1 MIELLK
7 SLLYAEI
14 GPDLILL
21 KIKWPLMTA
30 AILWHLWIYSR
41 AVKSFKGKE

>member
-1 MIELLK
+1 MINLLK

-14 GPDLILL
+14 GTDSVML
-21 KIKWPLMTA
+21 KIKWPLITVL
-30 AILWHLWIYSR
+30 ILWHLWIYSR